1 MQERHLA
8 SLPLPWSGGAWRCM
22 LRAEF
27 TPRITLPAFTTVHT
41 STGHFPAFQPPVLW
55 CGVDTSLLSAV
66 CRLAILLVHMH
77 VCDEGA
83 LVPLHTPLAS
93 GHIALWPTTC
103 DYAVQVSTFGMVVR
117 GPFFSGLA
125 CWPAPTACS
134 AVCWHIFLLE
144 RRAAVRNGAFAQLL
158 MCGV

>member
-1 MQERHLA
+1 
-8 SLPLPWSGGAWRCM
+8 M

-41 STGHFPAFQPPVLW
+41 STGHFPAFQQQVVW
-55 CGVDTSLLSAV
+55 CGVDTFLLSAV

-77 VCDEGA
+77 VCDREA

-117 GPFFSGLA
+117 GPPFLGLHAGQHLLPAVLFAGTSFCLSGVLR
-125 CWPAPTACS
+125 CETEHLHS
-134 AVCWHIFLLE
+134 S
-144 RRAAVRNGAFAQLL
+144 
-158 MCGV
+158 